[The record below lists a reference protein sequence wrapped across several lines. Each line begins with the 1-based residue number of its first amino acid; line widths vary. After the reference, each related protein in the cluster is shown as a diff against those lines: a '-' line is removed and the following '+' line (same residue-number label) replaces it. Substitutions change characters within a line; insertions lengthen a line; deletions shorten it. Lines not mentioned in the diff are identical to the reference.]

1 MSSKGIKKMDR
12 LIHNIEMTLVNG
24 RRVTKLHKNFYKNDD
39 GKYLVFNVFILFIL
53 LEIFKYSVNKEIR
66 LNYFD
71 KCMRFYND
79 LKSMCEKLR
88 NFPKD
93 INKQNPN
100 EVTRD
105 QELKNYLT
113 RFNKRL
119 RQLRAERE
127 NSGINEAKK

>member
-1 MSSKGIKKMDR
+1 
-12 LIHNIEMTLVNG
+12 
-24 RRVTKLHKNFYKNDD
+24 
-39 GKYLVFNVFILFIL
+39 
-53 LEIFKYSVNKEIR
+53 
-66 LNYFD
+66 
-71 KCMRFYND
+71 MRFYND
-79 LKSMCEKLR
+79 LRSMCEKLR

-93 INKQNPN
+93 IINKQNPN

-127 NSGINEAKK
+127 NSGINEANK